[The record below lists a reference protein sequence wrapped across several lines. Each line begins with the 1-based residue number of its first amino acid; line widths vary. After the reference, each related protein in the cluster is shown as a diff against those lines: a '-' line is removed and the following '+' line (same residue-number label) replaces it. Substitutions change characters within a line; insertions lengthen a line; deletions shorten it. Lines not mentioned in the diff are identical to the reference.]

1 MISLRWSFIYV
12 IIIIFTDFS
21 MASAD
26 ADIDKKVTDLFEI
39 NWESMNYDRSV
50 TLYNPKVSSNRQAA
64 RADENL
70 KLRCEI
76 EIKDPNLVLGISRK
90 GVLTEMTDSKRL
102 NIEINQELPP
112 LKRPPLPAMRN
123 MPSPRSMEMAYEGLR
138 YRPQMTRPP
147 VIPRWRALLFK
158 YLRIPTKPF
167 KPEFINE
174 LQPARIQFELDIG
187 LLEPSG
193 GEIRSLKGYFYVL
206 MAESI
211 EHVEVPFEPND
222 RWVHLTD
229 DVEIRVREAECT
241 ISASRIRYNYDIE
254 ENRIGGQRTFRLS
267 VEDYLPE
274 KMVMGRQLIGEDGE
288 QINRYPGMGSL
299 PAHVGG
305 SGSGSHSG
313 SRGRGVSPV
322 KKIRFVIAVNPIHYK
337 IPFELKNIPLPNP
350 ESKEEK

>member
-1 MISLRWSFIYV
+1 MIRLRWSFIYV
-12 IIIIFTDFS
+12 VIIIFTEFS
-21 MASAD
+21 MASSD

-39 NWESMNYDRSV
+39 NWESMNYDKSV
-50 TLYNPKVSSNRQAA
+50 TRYNPKVSSNRQAS

-70 KLRCEI
+70 SLSCKI

-90 GVLTEMTDSKRL
+90 GVLTEMTDSKRQTV
-102 NIEINQELPP
+102 EINQEQPSLR
-112 LKRPPLPAMRN
+112 RPPIPAMRN
-123 MPSPRSMEMAYEGLR
+123 IPSPRSMDMAYEGLR

-174 LQPARIQFELDIG
+174 LQPTRIQFELDIG

-193 GEIRSLKGYFYVL
+193 GEIRSLKGYYYAL

-222 RWVHLTD
+222 KWVHLTD
-229 DVEIRVREAECT
+229 DLEIRLREAKNT
-241 ISASRIRYNYDIE
+241 ISGSRSRYSFEIE
-254 ENRIGGQRTFRLS
+254 ENRTGRERIFRLS
-267 VEDYLPE
+267 FEDYLPE
-274 KMVMGRQLIGEDGE
+274 KMVMGRQLIGEDGK
-288 QINRYPGMGSL
+288 QLGRSPGMGSL

-305 SGSGSHSG
+305 RGSGSHSG
-313 SRGRGVSPV
+313 SRSVSPV
-322 KKIRFVIAVNPIHYK
+322 EKIRFVIAVNPKHYK

-350 ESKEEK
+350 ESKEEN